1 MAWNEIGPSNC
12 YFICFRVGQKRFRRS
27 LKTKC
32 KKEADIL
39 TARLEGNLMDVERGR
54 LVIPENVDLVTFLLS
69 DGRVPEP
76 LVVSPQVTLKGLFEA
91 YFSSIP
97 AGSLEDSTID
107 GMKTHQKHLQR
118 ILKSSFPINTLSL
131 EHLQH
136 YVTTR
141 SKAKGR
147 KGRSLSPATCKK
159 EVVTLRTAWNWGLRS
174 KLVDR
179 PFPSR
184 GLKYPKGSEKPPF
197 MSLAEVEELTKD
209 MKANEASAFWE
220 SVYLPVED
228 IESLLEHVATSRT
241 PFIYPMFC
249 FGFHTGARRSEMLR
263 ARVSDVDLKNGWVTI
278 HERKKAHDKKT
289 TRRVPISPV
298 LHAVLTEWLA
308 VHPGGTALFCHETV
322 VARSKK
328 RSLTTGH
335 LGNGRASTLAQRMKS
350 VRLRSP
356 RGFEPITGDEAHDH
370 FKSALA
376 GTRWAKLKG
385 WHVMRH
391 SFISALA
398 CKGVDQRIIDDFT
411 GHQTD
416 EQRRRYRHLL
426 PATTKQAIAAVF
438 GQHADRAAAPGS

>member
-1 MAWNEIGPSNC
+1 MAWHEIGPSNF
-12 YFICFRVGQKRFRRS
+12 YFVCFRVGEKRFRRS
-27 LKTKC
+27 LKTKIR
-32 KKEADIL
+32 KEADIL
-39 TARLEGNLMDVERGR
+39 LARLEGNLLDIERGR
-54 LVIPENVDLVTFLLS
+54 LFIPENSDPVTFLLS
-69 DGRVPEP
+69 DGRVSAP
-76 LVVSPQVTLKGLFEA
+76 LEVSKQRTLKELFDS
-91 YFSSIP
+91 YFKAIP
-97 AGSLEDSTID
+97 SGSLEDSTIS
-107 GMKTHQKHLQR
+107 GMKTHQKHLQK
-118 ILKSSFPINTLSL
+118 ILKSSFPVNALSL
-131 EHLQH
+131 ENLQD

-147 KGRSLSPATCKK
+147 KGYLSPATCKK
-159 EVVTLRTAWNWGLRS
+159 EVITFRTVWNWGLRS
-174 KLVDR
+174 KLVDH

-184 GLKYPKGSEKPPF
+184 GLKYPKASEKPPF
-197 MSLAEVEELTKD
+197 MSFAEVEELTKE
-209 MKANEASAFWE
+209 MKTKEAAEFWE
-220 SVYLPVED
+220 AVYLPVED
-228 IESLLEHVATSRT
+228 IDSLLKHVETNRT
-241 PFIYPMFC
+241 PFVYPMFC

-278 HERKKAHDKKT
+278 HERKKAHDRKT
-289 TRRVPISPV
+289 TRRVPISAFLQTV
-298 LHAVLTEWLA
+298 LADWLA
-308 VHPGGTALFCHETV
+308 KHPGGTALFCHESV

-335 LGNGRASTLAQRMKS
+335 VGKGRATTLAERLKT
-350 VRLRSP
+350 VRIRTP
-356 RGFEPITGDEAHDH
+356 RGSEPITGDEAHDH

-376 GTRWAKLKG
+376 GTKWAKLKG

-438 GQHADRAAAPGS
+438 G